1 MCGKQKLCFSVY
13 NNNVNVNGYWQ
24 MWMDAMNTATT
35 ENILQLRSHM
45 FFRRLYEMAM
55 WAPHNSTATCRT
67 EKNM

>member
-35 ENILQLRSHM
+35 ENMLQLC
-45 FFRRLYEMAM
+45 FIYFR
-55 WAPHNSTATCRT
+55 
-67 EKNM
+67 